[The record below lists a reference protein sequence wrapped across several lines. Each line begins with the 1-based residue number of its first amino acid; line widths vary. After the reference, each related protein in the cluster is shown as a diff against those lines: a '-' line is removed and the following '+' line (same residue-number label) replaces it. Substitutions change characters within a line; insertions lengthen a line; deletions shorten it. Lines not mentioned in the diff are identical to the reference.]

1 MMTNEITQEDI
12 DSIIYV
18 DTYPDFST
26 GGSND
31 VNGVQIFTPEFIVN
45 DMLKLIGIDNINDIT
60 KTVLEPASGDGA
72 FTVRILESR
81 LKKLKKDKDY
91 IQKSLVALS
100 TIFSIEMDYD
110 LMQKQRN
117 NIYSLLLK
125 MAKISNQEA
134 TDDYKIV
141 AKKIILTNFIW
152 GETNI
157 DRPLKYKGEAVGWY
171 MQTKVKGKSK
181 KTERNRIQFANW
193 SITPLIIDS
202 VCEFEDW
209 ETNDSKSDFS
219 ELGGLF
225 SE

>member
-1 MMTNEITQEDI
+1 MTKEITQEDLN
-12 DSIIYV
+12 SIIFV
-18 DTYPDFST
+18 DAYPDFSA

-31 VNGVQIFTPEFIVN
+31 ADGFQIFTPEFIVN
-45 DMLKLIGIDNINDIT
+45 DMLKLIGNDNINDIT

-100 TIFSIEMDYD
+100 TIYSIEMDYD

-125 MAKISNQEA
+125 IAKMSKQEV

-171 MQTKVKGKSK
+171 MPTKVKGKSK
-181 KTERNRIQFANW
+181 KIENNRIQFANW
-193 SITPLIIDS
+193 TISPLIINS
-202 VCEFEDW
+202 ACEFEDW
-209 ETNDSKSDFS
+209 ETNNS
-219 ELGGLF
+219 ETDYTEIGGLF